1 MYIWK
6 EAIHG
11 NRHSDQDADN
21 RAWHTKRAFE
31 ESGFFAKP
39 TQFAVFSFNVFPSK
53 TMPHVE
59 NPIAVYKSVL
69 SNASE

>member
-11 NRHSDQDADN
+11 NRHADQDADN

-31 ESGFFAKP
+31 ESGLLRNRHNLRCFLL
-39 TQFAVFSFNVFPSK
+39 
-53 TMPHVE
+53 M
-59 NPIAVYKSVL
+59 
-69 SNASE
+69 